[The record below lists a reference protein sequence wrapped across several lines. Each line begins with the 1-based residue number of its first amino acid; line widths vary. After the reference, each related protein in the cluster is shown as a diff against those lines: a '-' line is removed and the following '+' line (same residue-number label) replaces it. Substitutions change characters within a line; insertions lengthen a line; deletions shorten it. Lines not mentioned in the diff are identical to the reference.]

1 VLQGL
6 LLAAQGDALNAV
18 GYDMAMGIRSDAPAV
33 VTACGAVVAP
43 YRTLAALVSALPE
56 GAMVRLFA
64 DGTGALAIEAGEG
77 RYSVALTHE
86 PDDFPALPTLGEV
99 EPLALPYGAIK
110 RALNAVAFA
119 SSTDES
125 KQMLCGVNFA
135 INGED
140 LRLVATDG
148 HRGSIYDLPGIAEA
162 GKGLSFV
169 VPGLAAKELLKL
181 ALEDDDLLL
190 VSHTVAFA
198 VFDAGDTAVITNL
211 LAGNYPD
218 FVKLV
223 PKTCK
228 VSIQGDRLAMISAI
242 ERANVV
248 ASAENG
254 AVTLAYTAET
264 GDLCISAA
272 NDAGSAADLIAVE
285 TGKKTIDFTLTASA
299 RYLLDALKHTETP
312 EASIAFNDK
321 GLLRIRPV
329 GSELHTQLVAT
340 IAVRE
345 AKPAE

>member
-6 LLAAQGDALNAV
+6 LLQAGEDRLTAT
-18 GYDMAMGIRSDAPAV
+18 GYDLAMGVRSEGPAV
-33 VTACGAVVAP
+33 VAVAGSVVAP
-43 YRTLAALVSALPE
+43 YKTLVALVSALPE
-56 GAMVRLFA
+56 GSMVRLA
-64 DGTGALAIEAGEG
+64 TNDSGALAIEAGEG

-86 PDDFPALPTLGEV
+86 PDDFPTLPTLGDI
-99 EPLALPYGAIK
+99 EPLALPYGAVK

-119 SSTDES
+119 SSSDES

-135 INGED
+135 IDGED
-140 LRLVATDG
+140 LRLIATDG
-148 HRGSIYDLPGIAEA
+148 HRGSIYDLPGIAET

-211 LAGNYPD
+211 LAGTFPD
-218 FVKLV
+218 FAKLV

-228 VSIQGDRLAMISAI
+228 VHIQGDRQAMIYAI

-254 AVTLAYTAET
+254 AVTLAYTAKT

-299 RYLLDALKHTETP
+299 RYLLDALKHVETG
-312 EASIAFNDK
+312 EFSIAFNDK
-321 GLLRIRPV
+321 GLLKIQPV
-329 GSELHTQLVAT
+329 GSDLHTQLVAT
-340 IAVRE
+340 IAVRK
-345 AKPAE
+345 AKPAD